1 MNRQRKGI
9 FLPIIC
15 IAVSLLA
22 AGMIDNSQQEAE
34 QQIIKSHIQEE
45 LRLQFKNNKDN
56 TIQLLLDEKMSLET
70 KKSKEELIKWVYDN
84 SKVKDYAMARLI
96 VTESLKTKRPFLL
109 LAMFKK
115 ESEFYPKAKSRVG
128 AKGLGQIMSMWVP
141 DLKKAGIIRSE
152 KDLFNPACNI
162 RATDYVISLN
172 LQETDGRYKEALDRY
187 LGCEWPPY
195 SNTILK
201 DRSYLKMKHK
211 SLIASN

>member
-1 MNRQRKGI
+1 MTRQRKGN
-9 FLPIIC
+9 FLPIFC
-15 IAVSLLA
+15 IVVSLLS
-22 AGMIDNSQQEAE
+22 AGMIDNSQQSAE
-34 QQIIKSHIQEE
+34 EHIKIINQEV
-45 LRLQFKNNKDN
+45 LRQENINNRK
-56 TIQLLLDEKMSLET
+56 TIQSLLDDKQSLEN

-84 SKVKDYAMARLI
+84 SKDKDYKMARII
-96 VTESLKTKRPFLL
+96 VNETLKTKRPFLL

-152 KDLFNPACNI
+152 KDLFNPVYNI

-172 LQETDGRYKEALDRY
+172 LQATNGRYREALDMY
-187 LGCEWPPY
+187 LGCAWPPY
-195 SNTILK
+195 SDTILK

-211 SLIASN
+211 CLMASNN